1 MSEAELNSYRF
12 ISGEEPSDE
21 MLAQIM
27 REAAIDAKARNE
39 KANKVFFDDLKR
51 GGEILSKKVAE
62 KFNSALNG

>member
-1 MSEAELNSYRF
+1 MTEAELNSYRF
-12 ISGEEPSDE
+12 NSGEDPSDE

-27 REAAIDAKARNE
+27 REAAIDAKERNE
-39 KANKVFFDDLKR
+39 KANKAFFDELKK